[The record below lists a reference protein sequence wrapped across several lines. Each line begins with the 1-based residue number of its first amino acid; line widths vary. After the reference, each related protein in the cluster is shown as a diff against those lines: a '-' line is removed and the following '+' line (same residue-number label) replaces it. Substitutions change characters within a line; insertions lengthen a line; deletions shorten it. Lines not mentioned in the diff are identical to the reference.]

1 MHRIKADQLTA
12 RAMKQNYRDTVERF
26 VTSDNA
32 FSFMSFVKETLA
44 YWKQF
49 LFVPSVGK
57 TQIFFDI
64 ILCRPRVVRTSIYY
78 KSIKLSATKR
88 RRIKKLKLMRSM

>member
-12 RAMKQNYRDTVERF
+12 RAMKQNYRDTIERF
-26 VTSDNA
+26 VVSDNA
-32 FSFMSFVKETLA
+32 FSFMR
-44 YWKQF
+44 
-49 LFVPSVGK
+49 FVPSVGK

-78 KSIKLSATKR
+78 DQLN
-88 RRIKKLKLMRSM
+88 

>member
-44 YWKQF
+44 YWK
-49 LFVPSVGK
+49 
-57 TQIFFDI
+57 
-64 ILCRPRVVRTSIYY
+64 
-78 KSIKLSATKR
+78 
-88 RRIKKLKLMRSM
+88 